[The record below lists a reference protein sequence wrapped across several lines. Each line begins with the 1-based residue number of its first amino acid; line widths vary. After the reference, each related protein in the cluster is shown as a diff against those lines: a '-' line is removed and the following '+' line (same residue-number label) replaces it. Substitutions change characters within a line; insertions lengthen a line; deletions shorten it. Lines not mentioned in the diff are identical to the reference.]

1 MTIIRSHRQSWIVAA
16 LPLYDHA
23 RHHTGSQPATLGCQV
38 HALYQRPLCLNT
50 VHAADQHIASGDTT
64 PVDKIRLDAASHHDV
79 SGALFLYFAP
89 QSTWA
94 ELST

>member
-1 MTIIRSHRQSWIVAA
+1 
-16 LPLYDHA
+16 
-23 RHHTGSQPATLGCQV
+23 
-38 HALYQRPLCLNT
+38 
-50 VHAADQHIASGDTT
+50 DQHIASGDTT